1 MNGFKSIYVY
11 LRHSY
16 ANKLRLGLIYKHSK
30 LKLFDKVLTLHQYQD
45 ITFVGSYINC
55 FEVFKSYSIY
65 AQTD

>member
-1 MNGFKSIYVY
+1 MICVILLCDNDQKTALNSIY
-11 LRHSY
+11 
-16 ANKLRLGLIYKHSK
+16 NHSK
-30 LKLFDKVLTLHQYQD
+30 LGLFYKVLTLHRFKD